1 MPLWSSLRRSTRPR
15 PGARFHA
22 VAIEAFA
29 QRTEQRSDR
38 GTLGVTRTML
48 WHLETAC
55 LGRLLLIS
63 SSLGSIPGAPTNK
76 IKDLRLVGKQ
86 SGTRFS
92 DVFSDSLDRCGT
104 IERGDMIQRHVDPC
118 DTHRLPAR
126 HGARAERARLRQPSH
141 RRAGHLSIEDLMRL
155 MEFGSRPDAI
165 CELRLMA
172 FAAGVLV
179 TRRKQLDRA
188 PFALPGA
195 IRPAILAAVS
205 PTGEDGRSVAQHR
218 F

>member
-1 MPLWSSLRRSTRPR
+1 MRIVYLRAMVRELN
-15 PGARFHA
+15 ARGF
-22 VAIEAFA
+22 
-29 QRTEQRSDR
+29 S
-38 GTLGVTRTML
+38 
-48 WHLETAC
+48 
-55 LGRLLLIS
+55 
-63 SSLGSIPGAPTNK
+63 N
-76 IKDLRLVGKQ
+76 LRL
-86 SGTRFS
+86 
-92 DVFSDSLDRCGT
+92 
-104 IERGDMIQRHVDPC
+104 
-118 DTHRLPAR
+118 
-126 HGARAERARLRQPSH
+126 AEA
-141 RRAGHLSIEDLMRL
+141 AGVSIEDLMRL

-195 IRPAILAAVS
+195 IRPAIQAAVS